1 MGRSEP
7 LSRTSEA
14 RSRLLATATRIFYTE
29 GIHSVGIDRIVTE
42 AQVTRATLYRHF
54 PGKEEL
60 VLSYLDGVDQ
70 AIRGQV
76 NGALAEGRPAG
87 ESLLAIGRSIAGD
100 IRSPGFRGC
109 AFLNAAAEYPD
120 PAHPAHQAV
129 LAHRQWFLET
139 VTGLLEQA
147 GHTPPEPAGRHFV
160 MLRDGA
166 MAAGCLFDPELIGET
181 FLHGVDGLLRN
192 RAGAR
197 GERGP
202 VADHPLGQGLLHRA
216 ERDGGGLDVEEQGQ
230 LRAVI
235 GAAGTTLGELGG
247 RRSRRRRAGS

>member
-70 AIRGQV
+70 AVRDQV
-76 NGALAEGRPAG
+76 NKALADGRPAG
-87 ESLLAIGRSIAGD
+87 ESLLAISRSIAGD
-100 IRSPGFRGC
+100 IGSPGFRGC

-139 VTGLLEQA
+139 VTGLLERA
-147 GHTPPEPAGRHFV
+147 GHTRPERAGRHFV

-166 MAAGCLFDPELIGET
+166 MAAGCLFDPHLIGET
-181 FLHGVDGLLRN
+181 FLHGVEGLLRDP
-192 RAGAR
+192 AGA
-197 GERGP
+197 GAP
-202 VADHPLGQGLLHRA
+202 QG
-216 ERDGGGLDVEEQGQ
+216 
-230 LRAVI
+230 
-235 GAAGTTLGELGG
+235 
-247 RRSRRRRAGS
+247 